1 MGIGGAGIWGI
12 GTAAGGLTGFL
23 AKCFPLA
30 LNGGSAALYF
40 PGEKSSS
47 FSVIT
52 ARVVGLPLLV
62 VSTVLVTL
70 GVVSN
75 SEIVKKK

>member
-30 LNGGSAALYF
+30 LNGGSAAYF

-62 VSTVLVTL
+62 VSTVFVKI

-75 SEIVKKK
+75 SEIDEKK